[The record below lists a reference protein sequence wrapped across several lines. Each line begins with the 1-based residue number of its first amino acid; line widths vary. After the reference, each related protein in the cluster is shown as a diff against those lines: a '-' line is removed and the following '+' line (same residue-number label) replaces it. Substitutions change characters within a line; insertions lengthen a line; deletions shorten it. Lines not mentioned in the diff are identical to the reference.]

1 VHRVRERGYAT
12 GMLTFSDEPTVA
24 EQQMHAVLFFMVT
37 FGYIDG
43 DFDAAEKD
51 YVKKQITSL
60 VEQRVDGAMPDAD
73 PKLRAELIGKYTTHF
88 REVFEGIDRHV
99 RELLLEPV
107 AAGED
112 QNGFVRTKL
121 KTRCFEILQSFDVAS
136 REGMMTAIDEL
147 IMADGT
153 AHPAE
158 LEFRAEMASLLESD
172 LDVELED
179 DAGGGSQIRIESPS
193 TVPSDGANHPFFN
206 AFEFHYAKETDKMLK
221 QVAADRALL
230 DRVIATLEEQRAKG
244 RGKLTGKKNV
254 AELAGEEPFLDGHVY
269 VVPPKPGRSYELIV
283 LGDLHGCYSVLK
295 ATILQSKF
303 FDKVNAFRDDPEHN
317 PEPKLVLLGDYID
330 RGMFSL
336 NGVLRTVMQL
346 FVTAPE
352 FVHVL
357 RGNHEYFIEHEGKIY
372 GGVRPA
378 ESINTLKPYLSMDV
392 FRHYMKLFDAMP
404 NMLLF
409 EKILF
414 VHGGIARDRL
424 LKERYK
430 DLSSLN
436 DKDIRFQM
444 MWSDP
449 SSADVIPADL
459 QDKSNRFAFGRL
471 QLRAFLQRIGC
482 HTLVR
487 GHEKT
492 NKGIER
498 VYEGDAETLITLF
511 SSGGSDNDD
520 LPKDSSYRSVT
531 PMVLTIKRAA
541 NGETTFTPWSP
552 DYKAYNDPAK
562 NAFFKVPPEIEHKA
576 D

>member
-1 VHRVRERGYAT
+1 
-12 GMLTFSDEPTVA
+12 MLNFSDDAAVA
-24 EQQMHAVLFFMVT
+24 EQQMHGVLFFMVT

-43 DFDAAEKD
+43 DFDADEKKF
-51 YVKKQITSL
+51 VREQIQAL
-60 VEQRVDGAMPDAD
+60 VVGRVEGAMPDAD
-73 PKLRAELIGKYTTHF
+73 PALRAELSAKYTTHF
-88 REVFEGIDRHV
+88 REVFEGIDRQV
-99 RELLLEPV
+99 KELLTEPV
-107 AAGED
+107 AAGEE
-112 QNGFVRTKL
+112 QGGFVRAKL
-121 KTRCFEILQSFDVAS
+121 KQRCFEILQSLDEKN
-136 REGMMTAIDEL
+136 REGLMTAIDDL

-158 LEFRAEMASLLESD
+158 LEFRAEMAALLQSD
-172 LDVELED
+172 LGVELED
-179 DAGGGSQIRIESPS
+179 DVSSRRPGVRIEATA
-193 TVPSDGANHPFFN
+193 TVASDGSNHPFFEP
-206 AFEFHYAKETDKMLK
+206 FEYHYAKEHGRIEK

-230 DRVIATLEEQRAKG
+230 DRVIATLDAQRALG
-244 RGKLTGKKNV
+244 NGKLAGKKKV
-254 AELAGEEPFLDGHVY
+254 GEFAGAPEFLDGHAY
-269 VVPPKPGRSYELIV
+269 VLAPKPGRAYELLV

-295 ATILQSKF
+295 AALMQSKF
-303 FDKVNAFRDDPEHN
+303 FDKVNAFREDPTRH

-357 RGNHEYFIEHEGKIY
+357 RGNHEYYVELEGRIY
-372 GGVRPA
+372 GGVKPA
-378 ESINTLKPYLSMDV
+378 ESINTLKPYLSTDV
-392 FRHYMKLFDAMP
+392 FRHYMRLFDALP
-404 NMLLF
+404 NTFMF
-409 EKILF
+409 DQILF
-414 VHGGIARDRL
+414 VHGGIPRDRL
-424 LKERYK
+424 IKERWK

-487 GHEKT
+487 GHEKV
-492 NKGIER
+492 NAGIER

-511 SSGGSDNDD
+511 SAGGSDNDD
-520 LPKDSSYRSVT
+520 LPHDSSYRTVT
-531 PMVLTIKRAA
+531 PMALTIKRAA
-541 NGETTFTPWSP
+541 SGETTFTPWAP
-552 DYKAYNDPAK
+552 DYKSYNDPAR
-562 NAFFKVPPEIEHKA
+562 NAFFKVPPEIEHRA

>member
-1 VHRVRERGYAT
+1 MA
-12 GMLTFSDEPTVA
+12 
-24 EQQMHAVLFFMVT
+24 
-37 FGYIDG
+37 
-43 DFDAAEKD
+43 
-51 YVKKQITSL
+51 
-60 VEQRVDGAMPDAD
+60 
-73 PKLRAELIGKYTTHF
+73 
-88 REVFEGIDRHV
+88 
-99 RELLLEPV
+99 
-107 AAGED
+107 
-112 QNGFVRTKL
+112 
-121 KTRCFEILQSFDVAS
+121 
-136 REGMMTAIDEL
+136 AIDEL
-147 IMADGT
+147 IMADGS

-158 LEFRAEMASLLESD
+158 LEFRAEMAALLEED
-172 LDVELED
+172 LGIELED
-179 DAGGGSQIRIESPS
+179 DGSASSATRLESPS
-193 TVPSDGANHPFFN
+193 TMPSDGENHPFFN
-206 AFEFHYAKETDKMLK
+206 AFEYHYAKETDKILK

-230 DRVIATLEEQRAKG
+230 DRVIATLDEQRAKG
-244 RGKLTGKKNV
+244 RGKLAGKKLV
-254 AELAGEEPFLDGHVY
+254 AELAGSDPFLDGHTY
-269 VVPPKPGRSYELIV
+269 VLPPKPGRAYDLTV

-295 ATILQSKF
+295 AAIMQSKF
-303 FDKVNAFRDDPEHN
+303 FDKVNAFRDDPEHA
-317 PEPKLVLLGDYID
+317 PEPKLILLGDYID

-357 RGNHEYFIEHEGKIY
+357 RGNHEYYIEHEGKIY

-392 FRHYMKLFDAMP
+392 FRHYMKLFDALP
-404 NMLLF
+404 NTLLF
-409 EKILF
+409 DKILF

-424 LKERYK
+424 LKERWK

-482 HTLVR
+482 HTLIR
-487 GHEKT
+487 GHEKV
-492 NKGIER
+492 NAGIES
-498 VYEGDAETLITLF
+498 VYEGDAARECSLITLF
-511 SSGGSDNDD
+511 SAGGSDNDD
-520 LPKDSSYRSVT
+520 LPKDSSYRTVK
-531 PMVLTIKRAA
+531 PMALTIKRSAK
-541 NGETTFTPWSP
+541 GEMTFTPWAP

-562 NAFFKVPPEIEHKA
+562 NAFFKVPPEIAHKA